1 MNTRFQQGNS
11 AIQSPGIQR
20 PEQEKPVSS
29 RGIAGLVLAF
39 LLPPIGLLFLWRK
52 GVFRTR
58 GRMLITIISTLEMMA
73 LCILL
78 TPKAELAAQIP
89 TPSVPQRVTAAP
101 ESEALDALYN
111 IEQLLYEQQLAEV
124 IEQGGS
130 KEDLMT
136 EEQLEAQREAEKQE
150 VLNTIVY
157 CVYNDAISYHANKI
171 CGTQTNGRELTV
183 EEAMREGLGA
193 CKTCNPPVWID

>member
-1 MNTRFQQGNS
+1 MYTIDTQGGAGCPNSNAVCASTRH
-11 AIQSPGIQR
+11 R
-20 PEQEKPVSS
+20 
-29 RGIAGLVLAF
+29 
-39 LLPPIGLLFLWRK
+39 
-52 GVFRTR
+52 RTR
-58 GRMLITIISTLEMMA
+58 KRGPR
-73 LCILL
+73 C
-78 TPKAELAAQIP
+78 P
-89 TPSVPQRVTAAP
+89 
-101 ESEALDALYN
+101 LY

-130 KEDLMT
+130 EEDLMT

-157 CVYNDAISYHANKI
+157 CVYNDAIYYHANKI

-183 EEAMREGLGA
+183 EEAMSEGLGA